1 MKIYFTFSGLM
12 PLYVPLKLESE
23 VWILAFQIQLHF
35 WLLVIAF
42 LHTSSISI
50 LVSDDVHQLVYLL
63 IGLSKFDIGVN
74 WVGLGSAAA
83 ELKDDWI
90 SWL

>member
-1 MKIYFTFSGLM
+1 MNIGIPNTAPSLTFCKACYCF
-12 PLYVPLKLESE
+12 P
-23 VWILAFQIQLHF
+23 I
-35 WLLVIAF
+35 
-42 LHTSSISI
+42 SSISI

-63 IGLSKFDIGVN
+63 IGLSKFDVGVN